1 MATKLNITVDQ
12 GSTFEEVFN
21 IKDSNGVPVDFTTY
35 TGASQM
41 RKHYTSNSYASFTVG
56 LANTGDV
63 TLSMTSNT
71 TANLEPGR
79 YLYDVEVTDQVN
91 ATFRILEG
99 IVTVTPNITR

>member
-1 MATKLNITVDQ
+1 MATKLNITIDQ

-21 IKDSNGVPVDFTTY
+21 IKDSNGVPVDLTVFD
-35 TGASQM
+35 GAAQM
-41 RKHYTSNSYASFTVG
+41 RRHYTSNSYASFTVG
-56 LANTGDV
+56 LADTGDV

-71 TANLEPGR
+71 TATLEPGR
-79 YLYDVEVTDQVN
+79 YLYDVEVTDSVD